1 MASNPIAFSAVLPD
15 EAEAL
20 AALRVLAMRESLERI
35 GRFDPVR
42 ARERFLSG
50 FSPQF
55 TRHILVDGERA
66 GFVVVK
72 PEGDALLLDHLYI
85 DPRFQNRGVGAHVLA
100 AVFAEADAEGKQ
112 LRVGALRGSDANR
125 FYLRHGF
132 VLEKMGEWDNYYVR
146 SPQQPMGDR
155 TEDRN

>member
-1 MASNPIAFSAVLPD
+1 MPSTLITLSAAQVD
-15 EAEAL
+15 DAEVL

-50 FSPQF
+50 FSPQH

-72 PEGDALLLDHLYI
+72 PDGEGLLLDHLYV
-85 DPRFQNRGVGAHVLA
+85 DPRFQNQGIGAAVLA
-100 AVFAEADAEGKQ
+100 TVFADAQGKRV
-112 LRVGALRGSDANR
+112 RVGVLRGSDSNR

-132 VLEKMGEWDNYYVR
+132 ELVKEDEWVNYYIW
-146 SPQQPMGDR
+146 PAR
-155 TEDRN
+155 TQG

>member
-1 MASNPIAFSAVLPD
+1 MPSNPIALSAVQGED
-15 EAEAL
+15 AEAL
-20 AALRVLAMRESLERI
+20 AALRVVAMRESLERI
-35 GRFDPVR
+35 GRFDPMR

-50 FSPQF
+50 FAPQH
-55 TRHILVDGERA
+55 TRYILVSGERA

-85 DPRFQNRGVGAHVLA
+85 DPCFQNRGVGAQVLA
-100 AVFAEADAEGKQ
+100 AVFAEADAKGVPV
-112 LRVGALRGSDANR
+112 RVGALRGSDSNR

-146 SPQQPMGDR
+146 SAQQRVRDR
-155 TEDRN
+155 PED